1 MDLAK
6 LGYTLK
12 GKFKR
17 EDHDFSLD
25 NYAPIGDYCVM
36 LTLDSIRVLDC
47 LKLEMWEG
55 ANDDYFDDD
64 DLLDKTLREL
74 QDV

>member
-1 MDLAK
+1 MNLAS

-12 GKFKR
+12 GNFKR

-36 LTLDSIRVLDC
+36 LTMDSIRVLDC
-47 LKLEMWEG
+47 LKLEMWG
-55 ANDDYFDDD
+55 VAGVDCFDDD

>member
-1 MDLAK
+1 MDLSK

-17 EDHDFSLD
+17 EVVVFSLD
-25 NYAPIGDYCVM
+25 NYAPIGDYCVV
-36 LTLDSIRVLDC
+36 LTLDSMRVLDC
-47 LKLEMWEG
+47 LKLEMWEVAG
-55 ANDDYFDDD
+55 VDCLDDD